1 MFQVHVSRFMPEE
14 SRRAGTVAPDWRHS
28 FIVAAGIAVRIANRC
43 PAPTLPDA
51 AVGNR
56 AIATIR
62 SRITANGPEPRRYR
76 LSDPTIA
83 RRSCDV
89 PHRER
94 GAGYP
99 ASRTTT
105 RLE

>member
-1 MFQVHVSRFMPEE
+1 MYQGSCQKNRD
-14 SRRAGTVAPDWRHS
+14 RAGTVAPDWRHS

-56 AIATIR
+56 TIAAIR
-62 SRITANGPEPRRYR
+62 SRITATGPEPRRYR

-83 RRSCDV
+83 RRTCDV
-89 PHRER
+89 LHRER
-94 GAGYP
+94 GGGDP